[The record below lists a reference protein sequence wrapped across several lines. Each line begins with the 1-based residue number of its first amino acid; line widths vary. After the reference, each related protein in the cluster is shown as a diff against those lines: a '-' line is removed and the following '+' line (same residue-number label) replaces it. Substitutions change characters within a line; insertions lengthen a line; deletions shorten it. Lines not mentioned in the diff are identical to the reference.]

1 MKPHDPC
8 RVLADI
14 AGLSVFSNLGSH
26 PLVKALARVLSP
38 LSPDRVSGKDVPRE
52 LLEGWAAFTGAFF
65 LDNRGNSFYTALAA
79 LTLGDENPFTLAAE
93 RERVSPLLEAAA
105 RADLSRLGRIARFDV
120 SALGFYIAALLRD
133 GGLEEAAGDCEATA
147 RALWSAEGLEA
158 SEGFGNSAGATV
170 FPPGSDWGEALP
182 AVRDY
187 IALRGAG
194 PLGQYHAFYWGE
206 GGGLSPVRNPDPVG
220 LSALSGYEEQRALV
234 VSNTRRFIE
243 GKPANNL
250 LLYGDRGTGKS
261 ATVKAVCNEFAPR
274 GLRLLELRKSDL
286 SRLPVIL
293 ETLASRS
300 SRFVMFIDDLSFES
314 TDDSFT
320 TLKALL
326 EGGVEAKPA
335 NAVVYATSNRRHLV
349 KERFSDRPAAA
360 VDGEVRAFDT
370 MQEQF
375 SLADR
380 FGLTV
385 VFTTP
390 TQEEYLEI
398 ACFIAEKRGLL
409 KAGDEGALVTFR
421 ENALRWE
428 RWFNGRSPR
437 TAVQYADWVEGGEGF
452 PWPAS
457 GFQAPAPQGVSGP
470 CNGGP

>member
-1 MKPHDPC
+1 MKGEDFC

-26 PLVKALARVLSP
+26 PLIQALVKVLTP
-38 LSPDRVSGKDVPRE
+38 LSTDRVSGGGAPEILRP
-52 LLEGWAAFTGAFF
+52 WAVFTGTFF
-65 LDNRGNSFYTALAA
+65 LYNRENSFYTTLAS
-79 LTLGDENPFTLAAE
+79 LTVADENPFTLAAE
-93 RERVSPLLEAAA
+93 GGMGRVSPLLFAVAGT
-105 RADLSRLGRIARFDV
+105 DLSRLGRIARFDLSV
-120 SALGFYIAALLRD
+120 LGFYIATLLQKE
-133 GGLEEAAGDCEATA
+133 GLEEAARDCEKTA
-147 RALWSAEGLEA
+147 RALWLAEGA
-158 SEGFGNSAGATV
+158 GDSGNFAGAQV
-170 FPPGSDWGEALP
+170 FPQDSDWEEALP
-182 AVRDY
+182 HLGDY
-187 IALRGAG
+187 IAAHGAG
-194 PLGQYHAFYWGE
+194 LLGQYHAFYWG
-206 GGGLSPVRNPDPVG
+206 GSGGLSPVRNPDPVG
-220 LSALSGYEEQRALV
+220 LSQLSGYEEQRALV

-261 ATVKAVCNEFAPR
+261 ATIKAVCNEFAPR
-274 GLRLLELRKSDL
+274 GLRLLELRKPDL
-286 SRLPVIL
+286 SRLPAIL
-293 ETLASRS
+293 ETLAFRGL
-300 SRFVMFIDDLSFES
+300 RFVIFIDDLSFES

-335 NAVVYATSNRRHLV
+335 NVVVYATSNRRHLV

-385 VFTTP
+385 IFITP
-390 TQEEYLEI
+390 SQEEYLEI

-409 KAGDEGALVTFR
+409 KAGDDGARKTFR

-428 RWFNGRSPR
+428 RWFNGRCPR
-437 TAVQYADWVEGGEGF
+437 TAVQYADWVEGGAGF
-452 PWPAS
+452 PWE
-457 GFQAPAPQGVSGP
+457 
-470 CNGGP
+470 

>member
-1 MKPHDPC
+1 MKGEDFY

-26 PLVKALARVLSP
+26 PLIQALVKVLTL
-38 LSPDRVSGKDVPRE
+38 LSTDRASGGGASEILRP
-52 LLEGWAAFTGAFF
+52 WAVFTGNFF
-65 LDNRGNSFYTALAA
+65 LYNRENSFYITLAS
-79 LTLGDENPFTLAAE
+79 LTVADENPFTLAAE
-93 RERVSPLLEAAA
+93 GGMGRVSPLLLAVTGT
-105 RADLSRLGRIARFDV
+105 DLSRLGRIARFDL
-120 SALGFYIAALLRD
+120 SALGFYIAALLQKE
-133 GGLEEAAGDCEATA
+133 GLEEAARDCEETA
-147 RALWSAEGLEA
+147 RALWLAEGA
-158 SEGFGNSAGATV
+158 GGSGNFARAQV
-170 FPPGSDWGEALP
+170 FPQDSDWGEALP
-182 AVRDY
+182 HLGDY
-187 IALRGAG
+187 IAAHGAG
-194 PLGQYHAFYWGE
+194 LLGQYHAFYWGG
-206 GGGLSPVRNPDPVG
+206 GGGLSPVRNPDPVE
-220 LSALSGYEEQRALV
+220 LCWLSGYEEQRALV

-261 ATVKAVCNEFAPR
+261 ATVKAMCNEFAPR
-274 GLRLLELRKSDL
+274 GLRLLELRKPDL
-286 SRLPVIL
+286 SQLPAIL
-293 ETLASRS
+293 ETLAFRGL
-300 SRFVMFIDDLSFES
+300 RFVIFIDDLSFES

-335 NAVVYATSNRRHLV
+335 NVVVYATSNRRHLV

-385 VFTTP
+385 IFTTP
-390 TQEEYLEI
+390 SQEEYLEI

-409 KAGDEGALVTFR
+409 KAGNEGARKAFR

-452 PWPAS
+452 PWE
-457 GFQAPAPQGVSGP
+457 
-470 CNGGP
+470 